1 MLHLNGYAS
10 ALVWILQIAYD
21 IMYIMKNYPRVYQTM
36 IESHLK
42 NYRQMVFLSGP
53 RQVGKTTMCEAVA
66 STYLSWDDE
75 DVRRAIQ
82 SGQRVVADKYAL
94 NVAAESEKILVYDEI
109 HKYSKWKQFL
119 KGFYDLYGKDLRIV
133 ATGSAKMD
141 VYKKGGDSM
150 MGRYFPYRMHPLSVA
165 ELLDVSIPDERIVRS
180 PKMLPDDEWTALVRF
195 GGFPDPFVNRD
206 IRFSRRWNSLRF
218 EQLLKTDMRDLTRI
232 SELDQLSALAEIL
245 SNRSGE
251 QLVYKNIGCD
261 LGVDE
266 KTAKKWV
273 KTLKYLYLGF
283 EVRPWFRNI
292 ENSIR
297 KMPKWY
303 LRDWANIQD
312 EGKRA
317 ETFIACHLL
326 KAVEGWTDLGYGE
339 FSIGYLRD
347 KSRREVDFVVTRDGI
362 PWFLVEVKKSDT
374 SLSEALGFFQK
385 RTGAAHAFQVV
396 MDAEYGEYD
405 CFAIHSPKVVS
416 AKTFLSQLF

>member
-1 MLHLNGYAS
+1 MS

-42 NYRQMVFLSGP
+42 NYRQMVFVSGP

-251 QLVYKNIGCD
+251 QLVYKSIGCD

-405 CFAIHSPKVVS
+405 CFSIHSPRVVS
-416 AKTFLSQLF
+416 ARTFLSQLF

>member
-1 MLHLNGYAS
+1 MS

-42 NYRQMVFLSGP
+42 NYRQMVFVSGP

-119 KGFYDLYGKDLRIV
+119 KGFYDLYGKDLRII

-165 ELLDVSIPDERIVRS
+165 ELLDVSIPDERMVRS

-251 QLVYKNIGCD
+251 QLVYKSIGCD

-396 MDAEYGEYD
+396 VDAEYGEYD
-405 CFAIHSPKVVS
+405 CFSIHSPRVVS
-416 AKTFLSQLF
+416 ARTFLSQLF

>member
-1 MLHLNGYAS
+1 MS

-42 NYRQMVFLSGP
+42 NYRQMVFVSGP

-251 QLVYKNIGCD
+251 QLVYKSIGCD

>member
-1 MLHLNGYAS
+1 M
-10 ALVWILQIAYD
+10 WILQIAYD

-42 NYRQMVFLSGP
+42 NYRQMVFVSGP

-405 CFAIHSPKVVS
+405 CFSIHSPRVVS
-416 AKTFLSQLF
+416 ARTFLSQLF

>member
-1 MLHLNGYAS
+1 MS

-42 NYRQMVFLSGP
+42 NYRQMVFVSGP

-317 ETFIACHLL
+317 ETFVACHLL

-347 KSRREVDFVVTRDGI
+347 KSRREVDFVVTRNGI

-405 CFAIHSPKVVS
+405 CFSIHSPRVVS
-416 AKTFLSQLF
+416 ARTFLSQLF

>member
-1 MLHLNGYAS
+1 M
-10 ALVWILQIAYD
+10 WILQIAYD

-42 NYRQMVFLSGP
+42 NYRQMVFVSGP

-251 QLVYKNIGCD
+251 QLVYKSIGCD

-266 KTAKKWV
+266 KTAKKWI
-273 KTLKYLYLGF
+273 KTLKYLYFGF

-339 FSIGYLRD
+339 FSVGYLRD

-405 CFAIHSPKVVS
+405 CFSIHSPRVVS
-416 AKTFLSQLF
+416 ARTFLSQLF

>member
-1 MLHLNGYAS
+1 MS

-251 QLVYKNIGCD
+251 QLVYKSIGCD

>member
-1 MLHLNGYAS
+1 M
-10 ALVWILQIAYD
+10 WILQIAYD

-251 QLVYKNIGCD
+251 QLVYKSIGCD

-405 CFAIHSPKVVS
+405 CFSIHSPRVVS
-416 AKTFLSQLF
+416 ARTFLSQLF

>member
-1 MLHLNGYAS
+1 
-10 ALVWILQIAYD
+10 
-21 IMYIMKNYPRVYQTM
+21 MKNYPRIYQTM

-42 NYRQMVFLSGP
+42 NYRQMVFVSGP

-82 SGQRVVADKYAL
+82 SGQRAVADKYAL
-94 NVAAESEKILVYDEI
+94 NVAAESEKVLVYDEI

-119 KGFYDLYGKDLRIV
+119 KGFYDLYGRNLRIV

-180 PKMLPDDEWTALVRF
+180 PKRLSDDEWTALVRF

-206 IRFSRRWNSLRF
+206 VRFSRRWNSLRF

-251 QLVYKNIGCD
+251 LLVYKSIGRD

-266 KTAKKWV
+266 KTAKKWI
-273 KTLKYLYLGF
+273 KTLKYLYFGF

-339 FSIGYLRD
+339 FSLGYLRD

-374 SLSEALGFFQK
+374 SLSEALAFFQE

>member
-1 MLHLNGYAS
+1 MS

-42 NYRQMVFLSGP
+42 NYRQMVFVSGP

-405 CFAIHSPKVVS
+405 CFSIHSPRVVS
-416 AKTFLSQLF
+416 ARTFLSQLF

>member
-1 MLHLNGYAS
+1 M
-10 ALVWILQIAYD
+10 WILQIAYD

-42 NYRQMVFLSGP
+42 NYRQMVFVSGP

-251 QLVYKNIGCD
+251 QLVYKSIGCD

-405 CFAIHSPKVVS
+405 CFSIHLPRVVS
-416 AKTFLSQLF
+416 ARTFLSQLF

>member
-1 MLHLNGYAS
+1 M
-10 ALVWILQIAYD
+10 VWILQIAYD

-347 KSRREVDFVVTRDGI
+347 KSRREVDFVVTRNGI

-405 CFAIHSPKVVS
+405 CFSIHSPRVVS
-416 AKTFLSQLF
+416 ARTFLSQLF

>member
-1 MLHLNGYAS
+1 
-10 ALVWILQIAYD
+10 
-21 IMYIMKNYPRVYQTM
+21 M

-42 NYRQMVFLSGP
+42 NYRQMVFVSGP

-266 KTAKKWV
+266 KTAKNWV

-405 CFAIHSPKVVS
+405 CFSIHSPRVVS
-416 AKTFLSQLF
+416 ARTFLSQLF

>member
-1 MLHLNGYAS
+1 
-10 ALVWILQIAYD
+10 
-21 IMYIMKNYPRVYQTM
+21 MYIMKNYPRVYQTM

-42 NYRQMVFLSGP
+42 NYRQMVFVSGP

-266 KTAKKWV
+266 KTAKNWV

-405 CFAIHSPKVVS
+405 CFSIHSPRVVS
-416 AKTFLSQLF
+416 ARTFLSQLF